1 MKKLSDRRPRRGV
14 VFLRICAVLG
24 GFVATAAIADI
35 HGGVIVST
43 TGPGASLGIPEEQ
56 AIRLWPAELA
66 GEKLVLTVLND
77 ASDTGT
83 ATKNAQRLIT
93 EDKVDVIIGT
103 SVTPT
108 SLAVVEIAG
117 AARVPVVS
125 LAGGGAIVL
134 PQDGRSEERRVGKE
148 CRSR

>member
-1 MKKLSDRRPRRGV
+1 MKMPATVRRV
-14 VFLRICAVLG
+14 LRVLPIRLCAALG
-24 GFVATAAIADI
+24 LLAATAAFADI
-35 HGGVIVST
+35 RVGVIVST

-56 AIRLWPAELA
+56 ALRLWPAELA

-77 ASDTGT
+77 GSDTGT

-117 AARVPVVS
+117 AARVPDRKS
-125 LAGGGAIVL
+125 T
-134 PQDGRSEERRVGKE
+134 R
-148 CRSR
+148 

>member
-1 MKKLSDRRPRRGV
+1 MKKPSDRRRGPSAL
-14 VFLRICAVLG
+14 FLRICAALG
-24 GFVATAAIADI
+24 AFLATAALADI
-35 HGGVIVST
+35 HVGVIVST

-56 AIRLWPAELA
+56 AIRLWPGELA

-103 SVTPT
+103 SVDRKSTRLN
-108 SLAVVEIAG
+108 S
-117 AARVPVVS
+117 S
-125 LAGGGAIVL
+125 H
-134 PQDGRSEERRVGKE
+134 
-148 CRSR
+148 